1 MRSIRRH
8 LCIFL
13 TALQLFVLFGC
24 QDVSRP
30 QSEPPTESP
39 TELITLPPPTDP
51 PEVGELPHLYIVTED
66 GLPITSK
73 KSYKSATLA
82 VRGAEN
88 PVLNV
93 ELTLQIRGRGH
104 SSFNG
109 DAPGDDYQSKNSY
122 RLKLDRA
129 ANLLGIGGSKDRD
142 WVLISGKFDP
152 SGLRNYIVWA
162 LAERMGSI
170 PYVPSCTWVHLTVN
184 GDYRGTYT
192 LVEQIEVERDRVHID
207 DGRSED
213 PSHVGYLLEYD
224 LRGALAANAKRDL
237 TYFRLPGN
245 DSGPVWVIKSRVYD
259 EQATAAVRAHLALCN
274 DAILSGERER
284 MEQYVDM
291 ASFVDMFI
299 LQELSKN
306 TDAGCSSFFVQRDV
320 DGKLY
325 LTAPWDFDFAF
336 GSHRDSKSPLG
347 LIADGKD
354 AESHPWFEFLVTQ
367 PWFLSLVQARM
378 AQVKPMLDGVLQ
390 ELALLCPRLEKAA
403 DQNDRRWGIYGK
415 KFSTY
420 IADQASVALESYTE
434 HVEFLISWTQKRW
447 IGLDRA
453 VRAGLS

>member
-1 MRSIRRH
+1 MRSICRYI
-8 LCIFL
+8 CICL
-13 TALQLFVLFGC
+13 AALQLFVLLGC
-24 QDVSRP
+24 QGDPKSP
-30 QSEPPTESP
+30 AEQTTEPP
-39 TELITLPPPTDP
+39 TELITLPPPTDL

-66 GLPITSK
+66 GQPITSK
-73 KSYKSATLA
+73 EYCKSATLA
-82 VRGAEN
+82 VRGAEK

-104 SSFNG
+104 SSFKA
-109 DAPGDDYQSKNSY
+109 DAPQDDYQSKNSY

-129 ANLLGIGGSKDRD
+129 ANLLGVGGSKDRD

-152 SGLRNYIVWA
+152 SGLRNYLVWA
-162 LAERMGSI
+162 LAERMGTI
-170 PYVPSCTWVHLTVN
+170 PYVPSCTWVNLTVN
-184 GDYRGTYT
+184 GDYRGMYT

-207 DGRSED
+207 DSRSID
-213 PSHVGYLLEYD
+213 PSRVGYLLEYD
-224 LRGALAANAKRDL
+224 LRGTLAANAKRDL
-237 TYFRLPGN
+237 TYFGLPGEE
-245 DSGPVWVIKSRVYD
+245 SGPVWVIKSRVYD
-259 EQATAAVRAHLALCN
+259 EQATAAVRTHLALCN
-274 DAILSGERER
+274 DAILSGDRAR

-306 TDAGCSSFFVQRDV
+306 VDVGCSSFFVQRDAG
-320 DGKLY
+320 GKLY

-336 GSHRDSKSPLG
+336 GSHRDSKSHQG

-354 AESHPWFEFLVTQ
+354 ADSHPWFEFLVTQ

-390 ELALLCPRLEKAA
+390 ELALLYPLLEKAA

-420 IADQASVALESYTE
+420 IADQASVELESYEE
-434 HVEFLISWTQKRW
+434 HVEFLISWTKKRW
-447 IGLDRA
+447 ICLSRT
-453 VRAGLS
+453 VRAGLR